1 MSERSQMN
9 YKEKRIN
16 STYFSEFYKHTKIME
31 LNYSW
36 PDRRCVHIVAIIG
49 K

>member
-1 MSERSQMN
+1 MSEPIQMT
-9 YKEKRIN
+9 YKDKRIN
-16 STYFSEFYKHTKIME
+16 SKYFSVFYKQTKIVK

-36 PDRRCVHIVAIIG
+36 PDRTCIHIVTIIG